1 MIQSKKRNSIL
12 LIILVIIA
20 LTIGCTSLIIHN
32 RNITKEKAAKVSI
45 EYMKK
50 KKNIDFVVT
59 DVKIESL
66 EREGAITVSGYDK
79 NNKQKRYYVV
89 VNKIQNYTVDYSG
102 DDW

>member
-1 MIQSKKRNSIL
+1 MIQSKKRNIII

-50 KKNIDFVVT
+50 KKI
-59 DVKIESL
+59 
-66 EREGAITVSGYDK
+66 
-79 NNKQKRYYVV
+79 
-89 VNKIQNYTVDYSG
+89 
-102 DDW
+102 